1 MTGDAAPVGTVTAAV
16 IPPVLELSN
25 VQAGYRRFRALFD
38 VSFTVSK
45 GSVTAMLGPNG
56 AGKSTVARVVAGLV
70 PASSGSVVFAGQ
82 EITGLSVARRARSGL
97 AFAPEGRPVF
107 STLSVEDNLL
117 LTFRRQLSR
126 REAAVALAR
135 TYDRFPHLKER
146 RRQLAGTLSGGEQ
159 RLLALAR
166 VLAVPP
172 ELLMVDE
179 LSLGLAPKAVDEVF
193 AALREIN
200 RAGTTLLVV
209 EQQIRRALDL
219 ASHVIVLRK
228 GRVIYDLP
236 TSAMT
241 EDLASEL
248 LPVSP

>member
-1 MTGDAAPVGTVTAAV
+1 
-16 IPPVLELSN
+16 LELRN
-25 VQAGYRRFRALFD
+25 VQAGYRRYRALFD
-38 VSFTVSK
+38 VSFTVAK

-70 PASSGSVVFAGQ
+70 PASSGSVSFAGQ
-82 EITGLSVARRARSGL
+82 EIMGLSVARRARRGL

-107 STLSVEDNLL
+107 STLTVEDNLL

-126 REAAVALAR
+126 RDAAAALAR
-135 TYDRFPHLKER
+135 TYDRFPHLQER

-200 RAGTTLLVV
+200 QAGTTILVV
-209 EQQIRRALDL
+209 EQQIRRALDF
-219 ASHVIVLRK
+219 ASHVVVLRK

-236 TSAMT
+236 ASDMT